1 MTARFTSDN
10 HPFITPDVVNALPS
24 KPADAR
30 FKYGPAPSQF
40 GELRL
45 PKGTG
50 PHPVAVVM
58 HGGCWLSAYANLR
71 NADALADALRDEGIA
86 TWNVEYRCVD
96 QEGGGW
102 PGTFL
107 DAGAATDHLRT
118 LAADHDLDLDRVIIL
133 GHSAGGHLSLWTV
146 ARHRLSKTSPLWTA
160 DPLPLRGAVVLA
172 GPGDLK
178 RFTPHAD
185 AECRQGVVAELL
197 GESGVTS
204 EQAEERY
211 RSGSPVE
218 LLPLGVRQVMIS
230 TEHDW
235 VVPPEL
241 GEAYVETARDAGD
254 DIEHLVIP
262 GAGHHEFMVPGSVTW
277 PAVLQAVKMIAGDRR
292 SAE

>member
-1 MTARFTSDN
+1 MTSRFTSDN
-10 HPFITPDVVNALPS
+10 HPFATPDLVNALPS
-24 KPADAR
+24 KPADVR
-30 FKYGPAPSQF
+30 SSYGPAPPQF
-40 GELRL
+40 GELRK
-45 PKGTG
+45 PAGSG

-58 HGGCWLSAYANLR
+58 HGGCWLSIYADLR

-107 DAGAATDHLRT
+107 DAGRATDHLRT
-118 LAADHDLDLDRVIIL
+118 LAVDQNLDLDRVITI
-133 GHSAGGHLSLWTV
+133 GHSAGGHLALWTA
-146 ARHRLSKTSPLWTA
+146 ARHRLPGKSPLWTA
-160 DPLPLRGAVVLA
+160 DSLRLRGTVVLA

-178 RFTPHAD
+178 AFAPHAD
-185 AECRQGVVAELL
+185 AECRQGVVSELL
-197 GESGVTS
+197 GGPGVSS
-204 EQAEERY
+204 ERMEARF
-211 RSGSPVE
+211 RCGSPAE
-218 LLPLGVRQVMIS
+218 LLPLGLRQVMIS

-241 GEAYVETARDAGD
+241 GEAYAKVARDAGD

-277 PAVLQAVKMIAGDRR
+277 TAIR
-292 SAE
+292 SSVHSLLGM

>member
-1 MTARFTSDN
+1 MPSRFTSDN

-24 KPADAR
+24 KPADVRSA
-30 FKYGPAPSQF
+30 YGQAPAQF

-45 PKGTG
+45 PEGAG

-58 HGGCWLSAYANLR
+58 HGGCWVSLYANLH
-71 NADALADALRDEGIA
+71 NADALSDALRDEGIA

-107 DAGAATDHLRT
+107 DAGLATDHLRT
-118 LAADHDLDLDRVIIL
+118 LAADHDLDLDRVITL
-133 GHSAGGHLSLWTV
+133 GHSAGGHLALWTA
-146 ARHRLSKTSPLWTA
+146 ARHRLPAKSPLWNVG
-160 DPLPLRGAVVLA
+160 PLPLCGTVILG

-197 GESGVTS
+197 GEPGVSS

-211 RSGSPVE
+211 RCGSPVE
-218 LLPLGVRQVMIS
+218 LLPIGLRQVMIS
-230 TEHDW
+230 AEHDW
-235 VVPPEL
+235 VVSPDL
-241 GEAYVETARDAGD
+241 GAAYTEVARRVGD
-254 DIEHLVIP
+254 EIEHLVIP

-277 PAVLQAVKMIAGDRR
+277 PAVLQAVKSLFDT
-292 SAE
+292 